1 VSSRRR
7 ALHRRALGSGPYI
20 GRHADLEACD
30 VGAVDPSPA
39 PANEAVRSD
48 VPFLVSPRCV
58 TAERVLLAAPSEP
71 GTVAKVA
78 GRRPKGLR
86 SWEAVIVL
94 LWILG
99 LLLSGLIVGALGR
112 LVIPG
117 PNPMSIGM
125 TMVVGIGGSLLGGL
139 VGALLLG
146 RPGGLLL
153 AVAGAAL
160 IVWLI
165 ERGRTEGLQRQG

>member
-1 VSSRRR
+1 M
-7 ALHRRALGSGPYI
+7 
-20 GRHADLEACD
+20 
-30 VGAVDPSPA
+30 
-39 PANEAVRSD
+39 
-48 VPFLVSPRCV
+48 
-58 TAERVLLAAPSEP
+58 
-71 GTVAKVA
+71 
-78 GRRPKGLR
+78 
-86 SWEAVIVL
+86 
-94 LWILG
+94 
-99 LLLSGLIVGALGR
+99 SGLIVGALGR

-125 TMVVGIGGSLLGGL
+125 TMLIGIGGSLLGGL

>member
-1 VSSRRR
+1 MVR
-7 ALHRRALGSGPYI
+7 AATLRGDG
-20 GRHADLEACD
+20 
-30 VGAVDPSPA
+30 
-39 PANEAVRSD
+39 VRSVGRPVRARNRGD
-48 VPFLVSPRCV
+48 
-58 TAERVLLAAPSEP
+58 
-71 GTVAKVA
+71 GG
-78 GRRPKGLR
+78 GRRLPRAELG
-86 SWEAVIVL
+86 ETVIVL

-112 LVIPG
+112 LVIPR

-125 TMVVGIGGSLLGGL
+125 TIVVGIGGSLLGGL
-139 VGALLLG
+139 VGGLLLG
-146 RPGGLLL
+146 RTGGLLL